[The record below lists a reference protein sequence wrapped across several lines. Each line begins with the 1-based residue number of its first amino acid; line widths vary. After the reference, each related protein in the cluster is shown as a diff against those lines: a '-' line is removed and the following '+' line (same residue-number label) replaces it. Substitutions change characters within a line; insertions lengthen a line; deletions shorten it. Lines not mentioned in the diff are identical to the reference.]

1 MQILKIKRNL
11 EKNVNKKEEKEK
23 EIQRKIKEI
32 ENIQKKKK
40 NVKEIINDYDN
51 YCDICFGKYETKKC
65 NYG

>member
-1 MQILKIKRNL
+1 MLIRKKIKKKKFRENKRNW
-11 EKNVNKKEEKEK
+11 KYSKE
-23 EIQRKIKEI
+23 
-32 ENIQKKKK
+32 KK